1 MAASIGA
8 KVGLGL
14 GCGCLLVA
22 LFAFYTC
29 GYIMKDV
36 ASRAHEYKDT
46 DPIGFTARTEAW
58 ELCKKDI
65 LGRLKAPASAEFVD
79 EDHGY
84 KRVFIED
91 AIAKAPK
98 GKRKKLQAVDK
109 QFGVK
114 AHLLVQGDVDAQN
127 SFGAKLRTSFDCRFL
142 QLSDDRLIPAGTTMS
157 R

>member
-65 LGRLKAPASAEFVD
+65 LGRLKAPAQIIIILRIQNRMRRPKHARWARAPTD
-79 EDHGY
+79 E
-84 KRVFIED
+84 RIEE
-91 AIAKAPK
+91 
-98 GKRKKLQAVDK
+98 G
-109 QFGVK
+109 
-114 AHLLVQGDVDAQN
+114 
-127 SFGAKLRTSFDCRFL
+127 
-142 QLSDDRLIPAGTTMS
+142 
-157 R
+157 